1 MQSSRVTLNIVPEEL
16 LDATANSTVRTFGL
30 EVRGN
35 VVRSIAA
42 DLRITRIDR
51 AIMAVTGLV
60 GTAAL
65 LFITW
70 ILATRRGSLK
80 SLLTGEPGHF

>member
-1 MQSSRVTLNIVPEEL
+1 MQASRVTLNVVPEEL
-16 LDATANSTVRTFGL
+16 LDANSYSTVRTFGL

-35 VVRSIAA
+35 VVRSIAT
-42 DLRITRIDR
+42 DLLISRIDR
-51 AIMAVTGLV
+51 AIMAVTGFA
-60 GTAAL
+60 GTAVL

-70 ILATRRGSLK
+70 ILATRQGSLK

>member
-16 LDATANSTVRTFGL
+16 LDTTSHSTVRTFGL

-42 DLRITRIDR
+42 DLRLSRIDR
-51 AIMAVTGLV
+51 AIMAVTGFV
-60 GTAAL
+60 GTAVL

-70 ILATRRGSLK
+70 ILATRQGSLK